1 MNDLEKVS
9 EDERGWIYRLRMPS
23 GDREVIFIFTRKGF
37 WRGGEY
43 HKSTQH
49 DFLIFGKL
57 YWLRCLPL
65 AGLEGHYAPESVWTK
80 FVQDDSNPTYGFLST
95 LLKPFEGHVVRAE
108 EDTLY
113 VEWLDGLFEKTFI
126 PEMRKRVDEQLK
138 DKNR

>member
-1 MNDLEKVS
+1 MNNLEKVS
-9 EDERGWIYRLRMPS
+9 EDERGWIYRLLKPD
-23 GDREVIFIFTRKGF
+23 GREVILIFTRRGF

-57 YWLRCLPL
+57 YWLRCVPMVR
-65 AGLEGHYAPESVWTK
+65 GLDYRYAPESVWSKLT
-80 FVQDDSNPTYGFLST
+80 QDSSNPTI
-95 LLKPFEGHVVRAE
+95 LLDSFEGHVVRAD

-113 VEWLDGLFEKTFI
+113 VEWLDGPVFEKTFI

>member
-57 YWLRCLPL
+57 YWLRCIPMAYTV
-65 AGLEGHYAPESVWTK
+65 AGTYKFAPESVWRK
-80 FVQDDSNPTYGFLST
+80 FIQDSSNPTT
-95 LLKPFEGHVVRAE
+95 LLNPIEGHVVRAE

-113 VEWLDGLFEKTFI
+113 VEWLEGLFEKTFI